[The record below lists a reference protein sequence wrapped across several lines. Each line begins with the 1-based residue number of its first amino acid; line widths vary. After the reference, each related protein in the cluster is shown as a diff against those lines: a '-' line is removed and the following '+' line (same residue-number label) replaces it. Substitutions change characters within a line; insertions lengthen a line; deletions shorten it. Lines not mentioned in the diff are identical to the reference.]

1 MLVLDRMPV
10 TAALAASDADATY
23 RREEVRVPSPSSPN
37 SEVGLGDT
45 LSMPLGAEPFPAVVL
60 LSDIGTPEGP
70 NGTYSLLNELADYP
84 TLQGLAVLRLD
95 DRDRRRGQRQ
105 LRVANSSPMPNQH

>member
-60 LSDIGTPEGP
+60 LSDAGTPEGP
-70 NGTYSLLNELADYP
+70 NGTYSLLNELADYLTCKDWP
-84 TLQGLAVLRLD
+84 CCASTTVTAAVAS
-95 DRDRRRGQRQ
+95 
-105 LRVANSSPMPNQH
+105 ANYE